1 VQQSGVYEMPPEI
14 AAMKKVIRRLL
25 FLPVSFVYGIVMCIR
40 NSLYDFGLLPSKEK
54 NTAVISVGNLTVGG
68 TGKTPHTEFIVS
80 ELQSLF
86 RVAILSRGYKR
97 ETKGFVLAN
106 QKSNALKIGD
116 EPMQMYLKFHGVPV
130 AVSENRSKGIDKLLD
145 LYPTLDA
152 IVLDDA
158 HQHRRIRPGLS
169 ILLTDYNRLYTRDS
183 LLPGGNLREPK
194 KQGARRADII
204 IVTKCPAGMSAI
216 DMRVIEHE
224 VSPSMYHHVFFS
236 SFVYDEPLPVF
247 IRYADRLWL
256 FKKIKQKRAS
266 VLLVTGIVSP
276 QMILSHLR
284 NYTDDIRHLQFRDH
298 HEFTEKDITL
308 IEKQFYE
315 IPNQEKLILM
325 TEKDAARLINNPI
338 VPSSLKYHLYAL
350 PIRVKIL
357 NNNETAL
364 IKKITDY
371 VEEDSRN
378 RLLSKKEI

>member
-1 VQQSGVYEMPPEI
+1 
-14 AAMKKVIRRLL
+14 MKKVIRRLL

-97 ETKGFVLAN
+97 ETKGFVLAD

-204 IVTKCPAGMSAI
+204 IVTKCPVGMSAI
-216 DMRVIEHE
+216 DMC
-224 VSPSMYHHVFFS
+224 Y
-236 SFVYDEPLPVF
+236 
-247 IRYADRLWL
+247 
-256 FKKIKQKRAS
+256 
-266 VLLVTGIVSP
+266 
-276 QMILSHLR
+276 
-284 NYTDDIRHLQFRDH
+284 
-298 HEFTEKDITL
+298 
-308 IEKQFYE
+308 
-315 IPNQEKLILM
+315 
-325 TEKDAARLINNPI
+325 
-338 VPSSLKYHLYAL
+338 
-350 PIRVKIL
+350 
-357 NNNETAL
+357 
-364 IKKITDY
+364 
-371 VEEDSRN
+371 
-378 RLLSKKEI
+378 